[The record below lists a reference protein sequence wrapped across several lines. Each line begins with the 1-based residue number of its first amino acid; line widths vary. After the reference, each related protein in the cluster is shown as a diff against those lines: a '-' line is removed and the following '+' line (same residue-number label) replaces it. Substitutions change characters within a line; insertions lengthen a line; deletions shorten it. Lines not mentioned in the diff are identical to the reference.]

1 MKTPLRPA
9 LTHVGIY
16 VTNLA
21 RMTRFYTEI
30 MNLHIS
36 DRGHG
41 FSMPINIV
49 FLTADPTKHHQLVLA
64 EGRPEDAPSSINQAS
79 FKVDSLDELRTMF
92 RRVQAEGVNRLR
104 SINHGNAWSV
114 YFEDPEGNTIE
125 IYLDTPWYVSQ
136 PHGDLLDLSLSDAAI
151 FELTEAMCRK
161 DEHFMPIGQ
170 WENKMRRELGM
181 PPI

>member
-1 MKTPLRPA
+1 MTDTLRPE

-16 VTNLA
+16 VINLA

-30 MNLHIS
+30 MKLHIS

-49 FLTADPTKHHQLVLA
+49 FLTADPTKHHQFVLA
-64 EGRPEDAPSSINQAS
+64 EGRPADAPSSINQAS
-79 FKVDSLDELRTMF
+79 FKVGSLDELRTMYQ
-92 RRVQAEGVNRLR
+92 RVQAEGVDRLR
-104 SINHGNAWSV
+104 AINHGNAWSV

-136 PHGDLLDLSLSDAAI
+136 PHGDVLDLSLSDESI
-151 FELTEAMCRK
+151 FKLTEEMCRK
-161 DEHFMPIGQ
+161 DAHFMPVGEWQ
-170 WENKMRRELGM
+170 NKMRSELGL
-181 PPI
+181 PSS